1 MPLFDWTRDPWGGLR
16 AMQQELNRLLHLGR
30 DESEIVGGSEFP
42 PVSVFDS
49 PDACLVLAELPGIPL
64 DSLDLS
70 ITDKT
75 LVLKGTKP
83 KDPARPEQY
92 HRRERGSGTFS
103 RTIVLPDPVRAAD
116 VKATIS
122 RGILRVELPKS
133 EAAKP
138 HKIGVKAG

>member
-16 AMQQELNRLLHLGR
+16 TMQRELSRLLQLGR
-30 DESEIVGGSEFP
+30 DESEIIGGSEFP

-49 PDACLVLAELPGIPL
+49 PDSCLVLAEVPGIPL

-70 ITDKT
+70 ITDRT
-75 LVLKGTKP
+75 LVIKGSKLENGA
-83 KDPARPEQY
+83 KPEQY
-92 HRRERGSGTFS
+92 HRRERGAGTFS
-103 RTIVLPDPVRAAD
+103 RTIVLPDPVRAAE

-133 EAAKP
+133 EAARP
-138 HKIGVKAG
+138 HKIGVKMG